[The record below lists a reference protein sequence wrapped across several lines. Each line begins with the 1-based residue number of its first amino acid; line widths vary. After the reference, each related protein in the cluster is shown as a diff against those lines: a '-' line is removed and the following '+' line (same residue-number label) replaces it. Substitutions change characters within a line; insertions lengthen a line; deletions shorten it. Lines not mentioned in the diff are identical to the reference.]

1 KSAVVWIAR
10 GESGNPGFHASVFQL
25 EIADVRDRAAIESR
39 AQVSRQVTSRI
50 TGSEQHSR
58 RIMFLDQSSDC
69 LRRREGQIIT
79 IDWVGGTVDFACA
92 ILGECLGCVL
102 RSGAKKHRLGFT
114 LPRRLGE
121 HLEGGRSNFIVAEL
135 RVNPNNVCHLNHLDL
150 SKKVSDLL

>member
-1 KSAVVWIAR
+1 AGVLITRAER
-10 GESGNPGFHASVFQL
+10 GNRGFHASIFQL

-69 LRRREGQIIT
+69 LRPREGQIIT

-92 ILGECLGCVL
+92 ILGECLSRVL
-102 RSGAKKHRLGFT
+102 RSGAKKHCLGFT
-114 LPRRLGE
+114 HLRRLGE
-121 HLEGGRSNFIVAEL
+121 HLESGRGNFIVAEL
-135 RVNPNNVCHLNHLDL
+135 AVYPNDVCHLNHLDL
-150 SKKVSDLL
+150 STKLSELL